1 MVKKL
6 FVLCFLLL
14 SVFMFAACDNPEEED
29 PKGDDVLPTAITINN
44 TVATMEI
51 GDTLK
56 LQWTLT
62 PSNTTNKDVT
72 FSSSDKTVVATDTTG
87 NLQALKAG
95 SVTITVTSVA
105 ASSVKATFSIE
116 VQEVEVDEVKP
127 TLTVAEQAVVL
138 QDAHLT
144 AKINATLHKGTY
156 ENAVVEY
163 KSLDTAIVN
172 VDANG
177 NLTGNKGG
185 KTTIEVS
192 VKDFPETK
200 IIVTVEVYRKITAT
214 NPTTIYIGEFAQLE
228 FLIDGAPATNVQ
240 WSTLEEKIATVNAA
254 GKVTSASVGEVI
266 IRGVSGYYT
275 YEVTVAVITN
285 PNIPATLEITMDAGL
300 PLFLDSSMKF
310 NVAVT
315 PATASPEVVWTT
327 SKDFIATINEYGV
340 PSFSQGGDVVFTA
353 TSTVDPKVS
362 ASISISMPNYMNP
375 VNWIDQIQYDVVL
388 QEIIYV
394 HGMQAADDPN
404 CRGPLKLLSG
414 SISKYFFTDLVID
427 DTKYKLR
434 TGSANYPEKTAT
446 SIDFITVHSSGSY
459 TGTGAGTANCEYTNS
474 CNGASWHFS
483 VGSDGIF
490 QSVPITEIAWHA
502 GDGTGIKNS
511 WYDTGIKATENV
523 PGYVTFSDDGYYIV
537 NDQKSTLKAS
547 QTFNGGTVINV
558 NAQTLLPY
566 TGINTKIGANGNY
579 YVGTIW
585 WSNTYKTLSNK
596 GGNLNSIGIESTV
609 NENENIMHTWS
620 NLAKLVG
627 ELCRLKRLD
636 PVFAV
641 KQHNT
646 FSGKDCPMTMRHAG
660 KWEYF
665 MDMVYAEYNA
675 VKFLKGFTI
684 ELIENSPYIGSNGLI
699 TSYPNVDTEVEYQV
713 RIYNNSVGYDQTF
726 TIQTIIPAAKAVTAE
741 NAFNLRTTYD
751 VIRPAYQA

>member
-1 MVKKL
+1 MKKL
-6 FVLCFLLL
+6 SILSFLLL
-14 SVFMFAACDNPEEED
+14 SAFLFVACDKPVDDPIEED
-29 PKGDDVLPTAITINN
+29 VKPTAVEVTNAV
-44 TVATMEI
+44 TTMEI
-51 GDTLK
+51 GDSLQ
-56 LQWTLT
+56 LQWTIT
-62 PSNTTNKDVT
+62 PSDAVNKEVT
-72 FSSSDKTVVATDTTG
+72 FSSSDKTIVSIDAAG

-105 ASSVKATFSIE
+105 VASIKDSFSITVAE
-116 VQEVEVDEVKP
+116 AEVEEVKP
-127 TLTVAEQAVVL
+127 TLSVSKTDITL
-138 QDAHLT
+138 QDSPT
-144 AKINATLHKGTY
+144 DKIDVTLDKGTHP
-156 ENAVVEY
+156 EAVVEY
-163 KSLDTAIVN
+163 KSLNEDIVS

-177 NLTGNKGG
+177 NVTGLKGG
-185 KTTIEVS
+185 EATIEVA

-200 IIVTVEVYRKITAT
+200 INVTVKVHQKITAS
-214 NPTTIYIGEFAQLE
+214 NPITIYLGEETQLE
-228 FLIDGAPATNVQ
+228 FLVDGTPVTNVE
-240 WSTLEEKIATVNAA
+240 WLTLEEKVATVTST
-254 GKVTSASVGEVI
+254 GKVTSLTVGEVV
-266 IRGVSGYYT
+266 IRGTSDYYT
-275 YEVTVAVITN
+275 YEVTVSVINN
-285 PNIPATLEITMDAGL
+285 PNIPVSLEVTMDATL
-300 PLFLDSSMKF
+300 PLFLDSPVKL
-310 NVAVT
+310 NVAVS

-327 SKDFIATINEYGV
+327 SKDFVATINEYGV
-340 PSFSQGGDVVFTA
+340 PSFLQGGDVVFTA
-353 TSTVDPKVS
+353 TSTVDPTVS
-362 ASISISMPNYMNP
+362 ASITVSMPNYMNP
-375 VNWIDQIQYDVVL
+375 ENWIEQIQYETVL

-427 DTKYKLR
+427 DTKYKLKS
-434 TGSANYPEKTAT
+434 GAANYPEKAAT

-459 TGTGAGTANCEYTNS
+459 TGTGAGTANCEYTNG
-474 CNGASWHFS
+474 CNDASWHFS

-490 QSVPITEIAWHA
+490 QSIPITEIAWHA
-502 GDGTGIKNS
+502 GDGTGIKNN

-537 NDQKSTLKAS
+537 NNQKSTLKAS

-558 NAQTLLPY
+558 TSQTLLPY
-566 TGINTKIGANGNY
+566 TGINTKIGSNGNY
-579 YVGTIW
+579 YVGTLGW
-585 WSNTYKTLSNK
+585 NNTYKTLANK

-675 VKFLKGFTI
+675 TKFLKGFTI
-684 ELIENSPYIGSNGLI
+684 QLIENSPYVASNGLI

-713 RIYNNSVGYDQTF
+713 RIFNNSIGYDQTF
-726 TIQTIIPAAKAVTAE
+726 TIRTIIPAAKAVTAE

-751 VIRPAYQA
+751 VVRPAYQA

>member
-6 FVLCFLLL
+6 FTFCFLLL
-14 SVFMFAACDNPEEED
+14 SVFMFAACDTPEEED
-29 PKGDDVLPTAITINN
+29 PNGDDVLPTAITMNN
-44 TVATMEI
+44 TVATMEMN
-51 GDTLK
+51 DTLQ
-56 LQWTLT
+56 LQWTLI
-62 PSNTTNKDVT
+62 PSNATNKEVT
-72 FSSSDKTVVATDTTG
+72 FSSSDQTVVAIDTTG

-105 ASSVKATFSIE
+105 VSSVKATFS
-116 VQEVEVDEVKP
+116 VTVAEVEVEEVKP
-127 TLTVAEQAVVL
+127 TLSVSNTTITL
-138 QDAHLT
+138 QNGLT
-144 AKINATLHKGTY
+144 DKINVTLNKGTHP
-156 ENAVVEY
+156 EAVVEY
-163 KSLDTAIVN
+163 KSLDTSIVL

-185 KTTIEVS
+185 KATIEVA

-200 IIVTVEVYRKITAT
+200 TMVTVEVYQKITVT
-214 NPTTIYIGEFAQLE
+214 NPITIYIGEVTQLE
-228 FLIDGAPATNVQ
+228 FFIDGVPATNVQ
-240 WSTLEEKIATVNAA
+240 WSTLEEKVATVNAA
-254 GKVTSASVGEVI
+254 GQVTSVSVGEVM
-266 IRGVSGYYT
+266 IRGISGYYT
-275 YEVTVAVITN
+275 YEATIAVITN
-285 PNIPATLEITMDAGL
+285 PNIPTTLEITMDAGL
-300 PLFLDSSMKF
+300 PLFLDSSIQLTI
-310 NVAVT
+310 AVT

-340 PSFSQGGDVVFTA
+340 PNFSQGGDVVFTA
-353 TSTVDPKVS
+353 TSTVDSKVS
-362 ASISISMPNYMNP
+362 ASISVSMPNYMNP

-404 CRGPLKLLSG
+404 ERGPLKLLSG

-427 DTKYKLR
+427 DTKYKLKP
-434 TGSANYPEKTAT
+434 GSANYPEKTAT

-459 TGTGAGTANCEYTNS
+459 TGTGAGTANCEYTNG

-523 PGYVTFSDDGYYIV
+523 PGYVTFSDDGYYVV

-547 QTFNGGTVINV
+547 QTFNGGTIINV
-558 NAQTLLPY
+558 NAQTLIPY

-585 WSNTYKTLSNK
+585 WSDTYKTLSNK

-675 VKFLKGFTI
+675 AKFLKGFTI

-713 RIYNNSVGYDQTF
+713 RIFNNSVGYDQTF
-726 TIQTIIPAAKAVTAE
+726 TIQTMIPAAKAVTAE

>member
-1 MVKKL
+1 MKKL
-6 FVLCFLLL
+6 SILFFLLL
-14 SVFMFAACDNPEEED
+14 SIFMFTACTDPEED
-29 PKGDDVLPTAITINN
+29 PINEDVLPTEITVNN
-44 TVATMEI
+44 AVATMEI
-51 GDTLK
+51 GEALS
-56 LQWTLT
+56 LEWTVT
-62 PSNTTNKDVT
+62 PSNATNKDVT
-72 FSSSDKTVVATDTTG
+72 FISSDKTIVSIDTSG

-105 ASSVKATFSIE
+105 ASSVKATFTVKVNEAI
-116 VQEVEVDEVKP
+116 VEEVKP
-127 TLTVAEQAVVL
+127 TLTIAQQAFVL
-138 QDAHLT
+138 QDSLT
-144 AKINATLHKGTY
+144 AKINAVLNKGTHD
-156 ENAVVEY
+156 EAVVEY
-163 KSLDTAIVN
+163 KSLNEDIVS
-172 VDANG
+172 VDASG
-177 NLTGNKGG
+177 NLTGHKGG
-185 KTTIEVS
+185 KATIEVA
-192 VKDFPETK
+192 VKNFPETK
-200 IIVTVEVYRKITAT
+200 VNVTVEVYQKITAT
-214 NPTTIYIGEFAQLE
+214 SQPTIYLGEFAQLE
-228 FLIDGAPATNVQ
+228 FLIDGTPATNVE
-240 WSTLEEKIATVNAA
+240 WSTLEEKVATVDGT
-254 GKVTSASVGEVI
+254 GKVTSVSVGEVV

-275 YEVTVAVITN
+275 YEAIVTIINN
-285 PNIPATLEITMDAGL
+285 PNIPVSLEITMDATL
-300 PLFLDSSMKF
+300 PLFMDSIIKL
-310 NVAVT
+310 NVVVT

-340 PSFSQGGDVVFTA
+340 PAFSQGGDVVFTA
-353 TSTVDPKVS
+353 TSTVDSKVA
-362 ASISISMPNYMNP
+362 ASISVSMPNYMNP
-375 VNWIDQIQYDVVL
+375 ENWINQIQYETVL

-404 CRGPLKLLSG
+404 YRGPLKLLSG
-414 SISKYFFTDLVID
+414 SISKYFFEDLVID
-427 DTKYKLR
+427 DTKYKLKA
-434 TGSANYPEKTAT
+434 GAANYPEQAAT

-459 TGTGAGTANCEYTNS
+459 TGTGAGTANCEYTNG

-523 PGYVTFSDDGYYIV
+523 PGYVTFSDDGYYVV
-537 NDQKSTLKAS
+537 NNQKSTLKAS

-558 NAQTLLPY
+558 TSQTLLPY
-566 TGINTKIGANGNY
+566 TGINTKIGSNGNY

-675 VKFLKGFTI
+675 TKFLKGFTI
-684 ELIENSPYIGSNGLI
+684 QLIENSPFIASNGLI

-713 RIYNNSVGYDQTF
+713 RIFNNSVGYDQTF
-726 TIQTIIPAAKAVTAE
+726 TIRTIIPAAKAVTAE

-751 VIRPAYQA
+751 VVRPAYQA